1 MTTDASIA
9 VVGYSCRL
17 PGAGNASAY
26 WDLLASRRSAIRRI
40 GADRFPTRR
49 YYHPV
54 PGQAGRS
61 YTFAAGTID
70 DVWGFDA
77 AAFGISPREAEQ
89 MDPQQRHLLEV
100 AFDALHHAGIPPSS
114 LFGARVGV
122 FVGASSLDYAARFLT
137 DPAAADMHMMT
148 GNTLS
153 LIGNRLSYVLGLH
166 GPSITVDTACSSSL
180 VALCMA
186 ADAIRSGDIDTAIV
200 GGVNLLLSPFPFL
213 GFARAAMLSHSG
225 MCRPFDAAADGYVRA
240 EGAVT
245 LILRRADLAA
255 QARNRVYAEV
265 AGWATGQ
272 DGRTTGISLPS
283 ADAQV
288 ELLEKVYDGFGL
300 EPRNLAFVEA
310 HGPGTPVGDPI
321 EADALGRALGH
332 KRRRVLPI
340 GSVKSNVGHLEPASG
355 LAGALKAVLA
365 LEHKQLPASL
375 HFDTPNPAISF
386 DDLNL
391 AVAGAPRELEA
402 NGELLAGVNSFGF
415 GGSIAHVVLR
425 QVQSAPRSGV
435 LSMGSLPPLMLSAH
449 TKPALRELAR
459 RFLENW
465 PADDVEA
472 RDWIDAA
479 AHTRDQLAQRVAI
492 RGTDSGAVREGLEHY
507 LAGNAGAI
515 AGEALGAQV
524 PVCFA
529 FSGNGAQWTG
539 MGRNAWKHDRAFRAA
554 LEEVDGRFA
563 VLTGLRP
570 AADLFATDL
579 EDRLRFATTS
589 QPLLFACQYAIVR
602 ALGEAGLRPA
612 AVIGHSMGEIAAAW
626 AAGALDLDDAVR
638 IVDARSR
645 HQERTRGSGGM
656 VAVMLDAQEVRR
668 ALSESGLS
676 GVEIAAI
683 NSPRSITLTGT
694 DLQLVEFMDLAK
706 ERRWSAVR
714 LGLDYPFHSGLVE
727 AVRDPLL
734 DDLKRL
740 RPRRTELDL
749 FSTVTGARAAGGD
762 LDGLHWWRNVR
773 QPVEFLA
780 ATGEAIKAGYR
791 MFVEIGPRPIL
802 LGSLRDTLRHHGVTG
817 AAIGSLSD
825 RPDEEGD
832 RPIDNAVA
840 RAFVAGAQVDIERI
854 FGPVRGQ
861 PVTLPEY
868 PWQHKPFRVKATP
881 EATSAF
887 TEAVSVMLGVRPS
900 PEADSWLGVL
910 DTGAERW
917 LADHKVGGSVLLPAA
932 GFAEVMLA
940 AARAMFATEEAEV
953 RDLDI
958 FQPLVLADGMAV
970 ETLTRVN
977 RETGAA
983 EFLSRPRL
991 SGLEWTLHAKARLV
1005 RHIAQVESKLSAVAR
1020 DSGEKPRDREVAAKK
1035 LYSLAHSAGF
1045 DYGPAFRRV
1054 TLATVTSSGCVD
1066 MELGPPSAGVPS
1078 DRFVL
1083 DPTALDA
1090 SFHGLIAL
1098 LGERM
1103 ATGPTRMIPVRVER
1117 LLSRRSGSSI
1127 SRARL
1132 TLVRRTGRSAV
1143 LDVDLMDGTGAIVA
1157 EARGLRFA
1165 TAPTLELDPATDF
1178 AYDLNFLK
1186 HDAAGAPSRLSIQT
1200 SPLVGVG
1207 KKQKSAVAAL
1217 ELLECASLRM
1227 SWDASQAWRA
1237 TTYDELPR
1245 TTRILQAA
1253 MLAALQRARLGDS
1266 CDLPPLPDTVRLLLG
1281 RHPTFGAEAACLAY
1295 MGESLRAACVA
1306 GNAATG
1312 ATSYR
1317 LPDGAATLTQLRTA
1331 ALRAMRPALQEHQAG
1346 RLVRLLVVGA
1356 DHGDI
1361 AADLAREFANLEI
1374 VVVDADERRISDAEA
1389 NWAHSRSTR
1398 LVWRPFASLQEFH
1411 AGTFDAALAIDSLHR
1426 IALAPHALASVRQA
1440 LRPNAP
1446 IIVAEL
1452 APSLFWDLMR
1462 GGVSGKADTW
1472 WQRTIHPEF
1481 PISALMSAEDWRV
1494 ELEDA
1499 GFLEVDE
1506 TAELEPT
1513 LGIVLGARAG
1523 RPERLAGSHTAERP
1537 AVLVG
1542 GHRNAIA
1549 AALEETAAGDE
1560 RASSNLVWFAKSG
1573 KSADPSGQLVNQ
1585 LAGMAAFIRGAIAG
1599 PCRTWVVVP
1608 WCGTAS
1614 TPLEDPTATA
1624 LQAAARV
1631 ARNEFPDGD
1640 VRCILLDDTMQPDD
1654 AAAALWAEI
1663 VTPAEDTEIAFR
1675 HGERLVPRVTCEM
1688 GSASA
1693 EHDPVAEVVTRLERG
1708 AGGLPAWQRVERSA
1722 PGQGAVEIEV
1732 QAAGLNF
1739 RDVMWSLGLLPDE
1752 ALEGGYAGAALGME
1766 CAGRVVRLGPG
1777 VTDLKVGDPVVALA
1791 PASLASHAI
1800 APRQAVLPLPPDVPL
1815 EAAATMPVAFLTAWY
1830 ALRHLGRLKAGEKV
1844 LIHGAAGGVGLAA
1857 LQVARHCGAE
1867 TFVTAGTPEKRS
1879 LLQSLGADHVLDSR
1893 SLQFADDIM
1902 EITNGRGVDVVLNS
1916 LAGEAM
1922 VRSLGCVAPFGRF
1935 LELGKRDFYL
1945 NSYVPMRPLRDNVS
1959 YHAIDVDRLISKD
1972 NDLAGSILQDVVAC
1986 QAAGELGGLPY
1997 RVYDARHSDQAF
2009 RAMQRSQHI
2018 GKVVI
2023 LPAER
2028 GQVRDRRSARFV
2040 ADSHGMHVV
2049 VGGLGGF
2056 GFATACWLA
2065 ARGAKHLL
2073 LIGRNVSLTDE
2084 QRRVMRELAEDG
2096 VTVETAQLDVTDA
2109 AATAAFLRDI
2119 QKRRPVKGIVHAA
2132 MVLDDR
2138 LIANLDEAAIREVV
2152 APKVA
2157 GALNLHEATRKLR
2170 LDYFLMYSSATTLIG
2185 NPGQFNYV
2193 AANAFLEGL
2202 ARQRRAA
2209 GLPATT
2215 VSWGAIG
2222 DVGYLARNV
2231 RQSKTLQLRLGPQ
2244 LLNAEDALG
2253 CLDRLLR
2260 PDAEATSWLAR
2271 IDWRRAGRE
2280 LNIGSAAAFRWVV
2293 PRADASDIGA
2303 EGDLLKTLT
2312 SLSPDDRE
2320 DVLSGM
2326 VRREIA
2332 RSLRLPI
2339 EEISLSTP
2347 LAEIGMDSLM
2357 MLELRSAIEQ
2367 QAGIEFPMISLAN
2380 GLAPI
2385 DLVRRIAQQLGSP
2398 LEKGGEIGG
2407 AVGALAGSHISDQG
2421 LQAERYVRGAREVV
2435 RRASTRK
2442 RLL

>member
-1 MTTDASIA
+1 M
-9 VVGYSCRL
+9 VGYSCRL
-17 PGAGNASAY
+17 PGADNASAY
-26 WDLLASRRSAIRRI
+26 WDLLANRRSAIRRI
-40 GADRFPTRR
+40 EADRFPTRR
-49 YYHPV
+49 YYSPV
-54 PGQAGRS
+54 PGQPGRS
-61 YTFAAGTID
+61 YTFAAGTIE

-100 AFDALHHAGIPPSS
+100 AFDALHHAGIRPSS

-166 GPSITVDTACSSSL
+166 GPSVTIDTACSSSL

-186 ADAIRSGDIDTAIV
+186 ADAIRGGDIDTAIV

-225 MCRPFDAAADGYVRA
+225 TCRPFDAAADGYVRS

-255 QARNRVYAEV
+255 RERNRVYAEV

-288 ELLEKVYDGFGL
+288 ELLDRVYGGFGL
-300 EPRNLAFVEA
+300 EVRNLAFVEA

-365 LEHKQLPASL
+365 LEHEQLPASL

-386 DDLNL
+386 EDLNL
-391 AVAGAPRELEA
+391 AVAAAPLELEA

-425 QVQSAPRSGV
+425 QVQSAARSGV

-449 TKPALRELAR
+449 TKPALHEMAQ

-479 AHTRDQLAQRVAI
+479 AHTRDHLAQRVVV
-492 RGTDSGAVREGLEHY
+492 RGTDSGTVRDGLEHY
-507 LAGNAGAI
+507 LAGKAGAI
-515 AGEALGAQV
+515 TGEAVGAQV
-524 PVCFA
+524 PACFV
-529 FSGNGAQWTG
+529 FSGNGAQWAG

-563 VLTGLRP
+563 ALTSVRP
-570 AADLFATDL
+570 AAELFATDL

-589 QPLLFACQYAIVR
+589 QPLLFAIQYATVR

-626 AAGALDLDDAVR
+626 AAGALALDDAVR

-656 VAVMLDAQEVRR
+656 VAVMLDAEEVRQ
-668 ALSESGLS
+668 ALAESGLA

-714 LGLDYPFHSGLVE
+714 LSLDYPFHSGLVE
-727 AVRDPLL
+727 AVREPLL
-734 DDLKRL
+734 ESLKGL
-740 RPRRTELDL
+740 RPRRSELEL
-749 FSTVTGARAAGGD
+749 FSTVTGTRAVGGD
-762 LDGLHWWRNVR
+762 LDGSHWWRNVR
-773 QPVEFLA
+773 HPVEFLA

-802 LGSLRDTLRHHGVTG
+802 LGSLRDTLRYHGVTG
-817 AAIGSLSD
+817 VAIGSLSD
-825 RPDEEGD
+825 RPDEEGE
-832 RPIDNAVA
+832 RPIENAVA

-868 PWQHKPFRVKATP
+868 PWQHKPFKVKATP
-881 EATSAF
+881 EATSGF
-887 TEAVSVMLGVRPS
+887 TEAAAVMLGVRPS
-900 PEADSWLGVL
+900 PEADAWLGVL
-910 DTGAERW
+910 DTGVERW
-917 LADHKVGGSVLLPAA
+917 LSDHKVGGSVLLPAA
-932 GFAEVMLA
+932 AFAEVMLA
-940 AARAMFATEEAEV
+940 AARATFATEEAEV

-983 EFLSRPRL
+983 EYLSRPRL

-1005 RHIAQVESKLSAVAR
+1005 RHIAQSESKPPAVAR
-1020 DSGEKPRDREVAAKK
+1020 DPNEEPEVREVAAKK
-1035 LYSLAHSAGF
+1035 LYALAHSAGF

-1054 TLATVTSSGCVD
+1054 TSATVTSSCCVD
-1066 MELGPPSAGVPS
+1066 MELGPSSASVPS

-1098 LGERM
+1098 LGERK
-1103 ATGPTRMIPVRVER
+1103 ATSPTRMIPVRVER
-1117 LLSRRSGSSI
+1117 LLSRRSGASI
-1127 SRARL
+1127 ARARL
-1132 TLVRRTGRSAV
+1132 TLVRLTGRSAV
-1143 LDVDLMDGTGAIVA
+1143 LDVDLVDSTGAVVA

-1165 TAPTLELDPATDF
+1165 TVPTLELDPATDF
-1178 AYDLNFLK
+1178 AYDFHFLG

-1200 SPLVGVG
+1200 SASGG
-1207 KKQKSAVAAL
+1207 AAQEQMSVAAAF

-1227 SWDASQAWRA
+1227 SRDASQVWRS
-1237 TTYDELPR
+1237 TSLDELPR
-1245 TTRILQAA
+1245 TTQILHAA
-1253 MLAALQRARLGDS
+1253 MLAALQRAGSGDS
-1266 CDLPPLPDTVRLLLG
+1266 CDLPPLHETVRLLLG
-1281 RHPTFGAEAACLAY
+1281 SHPTFGAEAACLAY
-1295 MGESLRAACVA
+1295 MGESFRSAGAA
-1306 GNAATG
+1306 GNVAIG
-1312 ATSYR
+1312 ASSYR
-1317 LPDGAATLTQLRTA
+1317 LPDGAATLAQLRSA
-1331 ALRAMRPALQEHQAG
+1331 AFSTTRSALKETESG
-1346 RLVRLLVVGA
+1346 RLIRLLVVGA

-1374 VVVDADERRISDAEA
+1374 VVVDPDERRIRDAEA
-1389 NWAHSRSTR
+1389 NWAHGRSTR
-1398 LVWRPFASLQEFH
+1398 LIWRPFASLQEFH
-1411 AGTFDAALAIDSLHR
+1411 AATFDAALAIDSLHR
-1426 IALAPHALASVRQA
+1426 IALAPQALATVRQA
-1440 LRPNAP
+1440 LRPSAP
-1446 IIVAEL
+1446 IFVAEL

-1462 GGVSGKADTW
+1462 GGVSGKADAW
-1472 WQRTIHPEF
+1472 WQRTIHPDF
-1481 PISALMSAEDWRV
+1481 PVSALMSAEDWRV

-1499 GFLEVDE
+1499 GFLEIGNAAKLDP
-1506 TAELEPT
+1506 A

-1523 RPERLAGSHTAERP
+1523 GQQRLAGSRTAERP
-1537 AVLVG
+1537 AVFVC

-1560 RASSNLVWFAKSG
+1560 RAPSDLVWFTEAG
-1573 KSADPSGQLVNQ
+1573 KSTDPAGQLAKQ
-1585 LAGMAAFIRGAIAG
+1585 LAQMATFIRGAVAA
-1599 PCRTWVVVP
+1599 PCRFWVVVP
-1608 WCGTAS
+1608 WCGEGL
-1614 TPLEDPTATA
+1614 TPLADPMATA
-1624 LQAAARV
+1624 LQAATRV
-1631 ARNEFPDGD
+1631 ARNEFPDRD
-1640 VRCILLDDTMQPDD
+1640 IRCLLVDDAMQPED
-1654 AAAALWAEI
+1654 AAGALWAEI
-1663 VTPAEDTEIAFR
+1663 VTPAEDMEVAFR
-1675 HGERLVPRVTCEM
+1675 PGERLVARVTCEM
-1688 GSASA
+1688 ASA
-1693 EHDPVAEVVTRLERG
+1693 FLEQDPIAEVATRLERG
-1708 AGGLPAWQRVERSA
+1708 AGGLPAWQRIERTA
-1722 PGQGAVEIEV
+1722 PGEGAVEIEV

-1766 CAGRVVRLGPG
+1766 CAGRVARLGPD

-1815 EAAATMPVAFLTAWY
+1815 EAAAATPVAFLTAWY

-1857 LQVARHCGAE
+1857 LQVARRCGAE

-1879 LLQSLGADHVLDSR
+1879 LLRSLGADHVLDSR
-1893 SLQFADDIM
+1893 SLQFADDVM
-1902 EITNGRGVDVVLNS
+1902 ELTDGRGVDVVLNS

-1959 YHAIDVDRLISKD
+1959 YHAIDVDRLIGKD
-1972 NDLAGSILQDVVAC
+1972 SDLAGSILQDIVAC
-1986 QAAGELGGLPY
+1986 QAAGEMGQLPY
-1997 RVYDARHSDQAF
+1997 RVFDARHSDQAF

-2018 GKVVI
+2018 GKIVI

-2028 GQVRDRRSARFV
+2028 GQVRDRRAGRFV
-2040 ADSHGMHVV
+2040 ADSHGIHVV

-2073 LIGRNVSLTDE
+2073 LIGRKVGLTDE
-2084 QRRVMRELAEDG
+2084 QRRVVRELEEEG

-2109 AATAAFLRDI
+2109 AATAACLRDI
-2119 QKRRPVKGIVHAA
+2119 QKRRPVKGVVHAA

-2138 LIANLDEAAIREVV
+2138 LIANLDEAAIKEVV

-2185 NPGQFNYV
+2185 NPGQYNYV

-2231 RQSKTLQLRLGPQ
+2231 RQSKALQLRIGPQ
-2244 LLNAEDALG
+2244 PLTAEEALG

-2260 PDAEATSWLAR
+2260 PDAEATSWLAK
-2271 IDWRRAGRE
+2271 IDWRRAARE
-2280 LNIGSAAAFRWVV
+2280 LNIGSAAAFRWVL
-2293 PRADASDIGA
+2293 PRAAASDIA

-2312 SLSPDDRE
+2312 SLSPADRE
-2320 DVLSGM
+2320 GVLSGM

-2339 EEISLSTP
+2339 EEVSLATP

-2367 QAGIEFPMISLAN
+2367 QAGIEFPMMSLTN

-2398 LEKGGEIGG
+2398 LEKGGEISG
-2407 AVGALAGSHISDQG
+2407 AIGALASSHISDQG

-2435 RRASTRK
+2435 RRAATRK